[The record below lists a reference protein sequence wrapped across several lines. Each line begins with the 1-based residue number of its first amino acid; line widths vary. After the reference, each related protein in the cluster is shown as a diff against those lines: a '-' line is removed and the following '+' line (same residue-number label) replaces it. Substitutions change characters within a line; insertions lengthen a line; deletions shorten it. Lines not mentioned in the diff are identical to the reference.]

1 MKTLFLSFLA
11 ICGLVLSLSV
21 AQAQPRTLTGLCLD
35 TREPGCMPRYLPF
48 QGLTIDF
55 CEETCTL
62 TNPVNVRDLDATLY
76 DMTCLADYD
85 SPMPG
90 RVMILSQTSW
100 DGRRQ
105 MSFIDRSE
113 TMQIVPCP

>member
-1 MKTLFLSFLA
+1 
-11 ICGLVLSLSV
+11 
-21 AQAQPRTLTGLCLD
+21 
-35 TREPGCMPRYLPF
+35 MPRYLPF

-76 DMTCLADYD
+76 DMTCRADYD

-90 RVMILSQTSW
+90 RVMILSQTRG
-100 DGRRQ
+100 DGRQQ
-105 MSFIDRSE
+105 MSFIDRHQTLE
-113 TMQIVPCP
+113 IVRCP